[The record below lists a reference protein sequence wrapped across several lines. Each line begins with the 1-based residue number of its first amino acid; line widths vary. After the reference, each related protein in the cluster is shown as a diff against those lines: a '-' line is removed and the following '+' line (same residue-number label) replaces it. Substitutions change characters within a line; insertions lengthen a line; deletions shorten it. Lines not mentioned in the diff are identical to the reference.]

1 MMENKN
7 IEFLNYLDISI
18 KKSQDMTQE
27 LIKDNRKDEADHEK
41 VKTNVY
47 QIFKTVFQVI
57 TRQKASEL
65 DNIKKLF
72 LEKLET
78 IPANW
83 KTSLESAKKF
93 QDYEKIL
100 IEEIKLQTLEE
111 IRNTFLTLWESN

>member
-7 IEFLNYLDISI
+7 TEFLNYLDISI
-18 KKSQDMTQE
+18 KTSQDMTQE

-78 IPANW
+78 IPLNW

-100 IEEIKLQTLEE
+100 TEEIKLQTLEE
-111 IRNTFLTLWESN
+111 IQNTFLTLWESN

>member
-7 IEFLNYLDISI
+7 TEFLNYLDISI
-18 KKSQDMTQE
+18 KTSQDMTQE

-57 TRQKASEL
+57 TRQKALEL

-93 QDYEKIL
+93 QDYEKIR
-100 IEEIKLQTLEE
+100 IEEIKLQTVEE
-111 IRNTFLTLWESN
+111 IQNTFLTIWESN

>member
-7 IEFLNYLDISI
+7 TEFLKYLDISI
-18 KKSQDMTQE
+18 KASQDMTQE

-57 TRQKASEL
+57 TKQKALEL
-65 DNIKKLF
+65 DDIKKLF

-83 KTSLESAKKF
+83 KTSLESGKKF

>member
-7 IEFLNYLDISI
+7 TEFLKYLDISI
-18 KKSQDMTQE
+18 KTSQDMTQE
-27 LIKDNRKDEADHEK
+27 LIKDSRKDEADHEK

-57 TRQKASEL
+57 TRQKALEL

-83 KTSLESAKKF
+83 KISLESAKKF

-111 IRNTFLTLWESN
+111 IRNTFLTIWESN

>member
-1 MMENKN
+1 MENKN
-7 IEFLNYLDISI
+7 TEFLEYLDISI
-18 KKSQDMTQE
+18 KTSQDMTNE

-57 TRQKASEL
+57 TIQKALGL
-65 DNIKKLF
+65 DEIKKLF
-72 LEKLET
+72 LEKLKT

-83 KTSLESAKKF
+83 KASLESSKKF

-100 IEEIKLQTLEE
+100 IEEIKLQTLED
-111 IRNTFLTLWESN
+111 IQNTFLTIWESN